1 MQIALNQLKDRLKLL
16 FKDEIGLVNFLTG
29 SNQSVRKLVMT
40 RDELCMEI
48 KYNRALISAL
58 V

>member
-40 RDELCMEI
+40 NCAWR
-48 KYNRALISAL
+48 
-58 V
+58 